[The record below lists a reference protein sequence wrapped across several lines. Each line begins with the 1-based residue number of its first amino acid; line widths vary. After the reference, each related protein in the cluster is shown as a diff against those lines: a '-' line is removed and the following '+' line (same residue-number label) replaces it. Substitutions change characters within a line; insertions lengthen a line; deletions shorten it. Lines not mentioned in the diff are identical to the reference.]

1 MIKVKLLLAD
11 YMTSNR
17 DTVDLG
23 RQKAVKSIKALLS
36 QIDFKAEA
44 IPENNLDMLTRL
56 LSSLKG
62 EQLNKHECDLVEEM
76 VNY

>member
-11 YMTSNR
+11 YISGNG
-17 DTVDLG
+17 DTVELG
-23 RQKAVKSIKALLS
+23 RQKAIKSIKALLT
-36 QIDFKAEA
+36 QIDFNAEA

-56 LSSLKG
+56 LSSIKG
-62 EQLNKHECDLVEEM
+62 EQLNKHESDLIEEM